1 MSVSCW
7 QKLLLNRQLSWQT
20 DKEICLVKQQVC
32 TVFKTV
38 IKKQQQQPPK
48 QLQQHAEA
56 SENAFVRILSKLNF
70 IKWAVA
76 HVFDL
81 LTRWCVW
88 QYVQYFTGTEKW
100 TAHTTAHVPASLH
113 FPRISFS
120 GLFKI
125 FISLIEGTEIMLNGN
140 HESTIYFV
148 PSIDNVL
155 IPWTQSISKY
165 KSKTMC
171 FKDSNHLSPR
181 SYASCWFW
189 PWSVWARVCRWW
201 WLISAK

>member
-1 MSVSCW
+1 MLKHLKTHLWGFCPNLTSSNEPSLTCLTSSRGDVSDSMSSI
-7 QKLLLNRQLSWQT
+7 L
-20 DKEICLVKQQVC
+20 QVLRNE
-32 TVFKTV
+32 
-38 IKKQQQQPPK
+38 P
-48 QLQQHAEA
+48 L
-56 SENAFVRILSKLNF
+56 
-70 IKWAVA
+70 
-76 HVFDL
+76 
-81 LTRWCVW
+81 
-88 QYVQYFTGTEKW
+88 
-100 TAHTTAHVPASLH
+100 HTTAHVPASLH
-113 FPRISFS
+113 FPRIFFS